1 MNEQRRSEIR
11 YKGTIQLAD
20 FNRILGSNSKIDKL
34 MKARS
39 SKTWLSK
46 KKGNHYA
53 NSKQN
58 HVNYLLR

>member
-1 MNEQRRSEIR
+1 MIR

-20 FNRILGSNSKIDKL
+20 FNRILESNSKIEKL
-34 MKARS
+34 KKARS
-39 SKTWLSK
+39 LQTWLSK
-46 KKGNHYA
+46 KRKGNHYA